1 MNYLTLAYA
10 MISTVVYAASFYI
23 KNRQTTDESF
33 DPAKFAATLIVGLI
47 IGIVTMLTGSPLTEQ
62 DVITQLIAYAGLVTF
77 IETWLKTLT
86 RTWKGA
92 VSAGEKG

>member
-10 MISTVVYAASFYI
+10 VISAVVYAASFYI
-23 KNRQTTDESF
+23 KNRQSTGESF

-47 IGIVTMLTGSPLTEQ
+47 VGIVAMLTGSPLTEQ

-92 VSAGEKG
+92 GAAGEKG

>member
-1 MNYLTLAYA
+1 MDYLT
-10 MISTVVYAASFYI
+10 IVYAVAAAVAYSASFYL
-23 KNRQTTDESF
+23 KNRQSTDEPF

-47 IGIVTMLTGSPLTEQ
+47 IGIVAMLTGSPLTEQ